1 VRTVPPRVEPG
12 SVPVVSA
19 EGPAPAPPSRPR
31 AARPRL
37 DQLVRTARANLRR
50 RFARQPV
57 AFVISGGGSQGS
69 FEVGV
74 LRFLYDEL
82 KVRPSIL
89 CGISV
94 GAIIAAKLAEGDDP
108 TTGRRAIDEV
118 EEIWRGLRS
127 NDDIWLA
134 EPWLEKLHSQVSW
147 ASSLRGRA
155 AERGTAGS
163 QARVVLR
170 MLGEVVRHPPE
181 ADGTLEALRQAMRAQ
196 SLMSS
201 EPVRRM
207 VGEHIDPARVAAS
220 GIRLR
225 IGAVSLESGAL
236 RYVTETGALHSRSD
250 RPLDAA
256 PVPLTDAVLA
266 SAAIPVVYPPVR
278 LGEEHYVDGGVR
290 EILPVDVALEHLGAR
305 HIFAVVASAGG
316 VDPVADFSS
325 KGLLEIARR
334 VSADIGPDETRRK
347 ETDRGGWGRRVTLV
361 APELDVHDALT
372 VDPELIAASI
382 DYGWMRA
389 ADLLLDLG
397 PEARAVT
404 VQIARIRERIRRAQG
419 PVPGFLDAPPAGAS
433 AEPLGPGEAAAVVER
448 EVARLEDLLDRR
460 RAAGLPV
467 APALLDGVPESLRR
481 PPEEPGPADG
491 VAAGAGP
498 GAGDDEPEGPDVA
511 WARGM
516 PS

>member
-1 VRTVPPRVEPG
+1 MPSRVEATTRYSVSDPG
-12 SVPVVSA
+12 ST
-19 EGPAPAPPSRPR
+19 PAPRT
-31 AARPRL
+31 ARPRGTVHPKL

-82 KVRPSIL
+82 RVRPSIV

-108 TTGRRAIDEV
+108 ATGRRAIDEV
-118 EEIWRGLRS
+118 EAIWRGLRS
-127 NDDIWLA
+127 NDDLWTA
-134 EPWLEKLHSQVSW
+134 QPWLEKLHAQVSW
-147 ASSLRGRA
+147 ASSLRSRA
-155 AERGTAGS
+155 GEQGTAGS

-201 EPVRRM
+201 DPVRRM
-207 VGEHIDPARVAAS
+207 VEEHVDPERVAAS

-225 IGAVSLESGAL
+225 VGAVSLESGVL
-236 RYVTETGALHSRSD
+236 RYVTEAGALHSRSD
-250 RPLDAA
+250 RPLEAA
-256 PVPLTDAVLA
+256 PVPLHDAVLA

-290 EILPVDVALEHLGAR
+290 EILPVRIALDHLGAR

-316 VDPVADFSS
+316 VDPVADFGS

-347 ETDRGGWGRRVTLV
+347 ETDPRGWGRRVTLV

-389 ADLLLDLG
+389 ADLLLGLG
-397 PEARAVT
+397 PEAEAVSA
-404 VQIARIRERIRRAQG
+404 QIARVRARIRRAQG
-419 PVPGFLDAPPAGAS
+419 PVPGFLDAPPPDGEPGADD
-433 AEPLGPGEAAAVVER
+433 PAATQALIER
-448 EVARLEDLLDRR
+448 EVARLADLIDHRR
-460 RAAGLPV
+460 RDGLPL
-467 APALLDGVPESLRR
+467 APALHDGVPESLLRV
-481 PPEEPGPADG
+481 PEEAYGPEPAAGEPVGGAAGGPEEPPAVG
-491 VAAGAGP
+491 
-498 GAGDDEPEGPDVA
+498 

>member
-1 VRTVPPRVEPG
+1 MSDTSRGGAGAAGRTRG
-12 SVPVVSA
+12 LQ
-19 EGPAPAPPSRPR
+19 RPK
-31 AARPRL
+31 L

-69 FEVGV
+69 FEVGA

-82 KVRPSIL
+82 RVRPSIL

-94 GAIIAAKLAEGDDP
+94 GALIAAKLAEGDDP
-108 TTGRRAIDEV
+108 DTGRRAIDEV
-118 EEIWRGLRS
+118 EDIWRGLRS
-127 NDDIWLA
+127 NDDMWLA

-155 AERGTAGS
+155 GERGTAGS

-181 ADGTLEALRQAMRAQ
+181 ADGTLDALRQAMRAQ

-201 EPVRRM
+201 EPVRRL
-207 VGEHIDPARVAAS
+207 VESRIDPQRVATS

-225 IGAVSLESGAL
+225 MGAVSLESGSL
-236 RYVTETGALHSRSD
+236 RYVTEAGALHSRSD
-250 RPLDAA
+250 RPLGAP
-256 PVPLTDAVLA
+256 PVPLHDAILA
-266 SAAIPVVYPPVR
+266 SAAIPVVFPPVR

-290 EILPVDVALEHLGAR
+290 EMLPVTVALRHLGAR

-316 VDPVADFSS
+316 VDPADDFSS

-347 ETDRGGWGRRVTLV
+347 ETDPHAWGRRVTLV

-372 VDPELIAASI
+372 VDPELVAASI

-389 ADLLLDLG
+389 ADLLLGLG
-397 PEARAVT
+397 PEAEAVSA
-404 VQIARIRERIRRAQG
+404 QIARIRVRIRRAQG
-419 PVPGFLDAPPAGAS
+419 PVRGFLDAAATD
-433 AEPLGPGEAAAVVER
+433 ADEEPVDPDDAAAMVER
-448 EVARLEDLLDRR
+448 EVHRLDDLIGRR
-460 RAAGLPV
+460 RDDGLPL
-467 APALLDGVPESLRR
+467 APALVDGVPESLRR
-481 PPEEPGPADG
+481 SPAEIAAGGETTPGGGAGEPDGAGGEEEPDGPPE
-491 VAAGAGP
+491 
-498 GAGDDEPEGPDVA
+498 VA
-511 WARGM
+511 WARGS
-516 PS
+516 PA